1 MNYHIYY
8 ERTTGEK
15 VQTIARATAVP
26 TNEDVVCYQELYG
39 DFEFFVMSRD
49 EFLKRFTKE
58 FAALPKKLQPLIEER
73 GRITEKTKY
82 IEDMQESDDLE
93 IEKQTEQDIP
103 EGADADLIRFLDADT
118 YREKI
123 KIFLGMK
130 EKLDEHLLNNI
141 AVSLDLTLEDDVDAF
156 EFILSHMEMQKRY
169 EKDRLR

>member
-1 MNYHIYY
+1 MNYHLYY

-15 VQTIARATAVP
+15 VQTIARAIAVP

-49 EFLKRFTKE
+49 EFLKRYTKE

-73 GRITEKTKY
+73 GSITEKTKY
-82 IEDMQESDDLE
+82 IEDRQEVDE
-93 IEKQTEQDIP
+93 IEPGELEEDEIP
-103 EGADADLIRFLDADT
+103 EGADVDLLRFLDADS

-123 KIFLGMK
+123 KIFTAMK
-130 EKLDEHLLNNI
+130 ERLDEHLLNNI
-141 AVSLDLTLEDDVDAF
+141 AVSLDLTLEDGVDGF
-156 EFILSHMEMQKRY
+156 DYILSHMEMQKHY